1 MRVISQLKEKDRGNM
16 NENMSATKTGYLS
29 LATDKNPS
37 RQVRLMAEVYT
48 NVSDPFIVFY
58 TDSSFIGRKPR
69 AFLRLKSCTVTEND
83 KISFTLTPHGERIG
97 SSTRF
102 LCFKAETLEEQ
113 QEWLR
118 VFRDNQPENERTV
131 TKTKRRKISPRVLPV
146 IQESCSEEIAVVD
159 QKRSSLIPV

>member
-1 MRVISQLKEKDRGNM
+1 M

-37 RQVRLMAEVYT
+37 RQVRLVAEAYT

-83 KISFTLTPHGERIG
+83 EISFTLTPHGERIG
-97 SSTRF
+97 SSAGF
-102 LCFKAETLEEQ
+102 LCFRADTSEEK

-118 VFRDNQPENERTV
+118 VFKDNQPENERTV
-131 TKTKRRKISPRVLPV
+131 KKTKRRKLGPRMLPV
-146 IQESCSEEIAVVD
+146 IQENCSEEIAVVD